1 MVSVKETAMK
11 RKCLP
16 FFLREREKSQI
27 TAARAIVRS
36 VGENRHQDLNSHAR
50 AAAKM
55 FCSASASSV
64 SGSGA
69 RKHPIHEL
77 ASLHGRFS
85 YRYWSEFIQINAKN
99 SNRVRIIFAMVAASA
114 YPEAKKSFPVF
125 VPPMTANS
133 VKEPFDSPDWIFE
146 MKLDS

>member
-36 VGENRHQDLNSHAR
+36 FGENRHQDLNSHAR

-55 FCSASASSV
+55 FCW
-64 SGSGA
+64 GSPAQKSKITAAGGWMNN
-69 RKHPIHEL
+69 
-77 ASLHGRFS
+77 SLVAG
-85 YRYWSEFIQINAKN
+85 IN
-99 SNRVRIIFAMVAASA
+99 RD
-114 YPEAKKSFPVF
+114 
-125 VPPMTANS
+125 T
-133 VKEPFDSPDWIFE
+133 
-146 MKLDS
+146 